1 MNMFKPI
8 KRYTGDVAL
17 SRDEYNKLLA
27 AATTL
32 EDRLML
38 MIGVS
43 LGLRRSD
50 LSRVRLENINFDKH
64 EFMYLEK
71 KKKDRARS
79 VPIPPK
85 LETELKLFMKEQ
97 KRKSGPIFSCTDRQ
111 LWNRFAAICDAAGV
125 ERRPVHALR
134 STCVAFLMDADF
146 SVAEA
151 AKILG
156 DNESTVFKHYISQ
169 TSSYLN
175 DKMRKLDL

>member
-1 MNMFKPI
+1 MAKQTI
-8 KRYTGDVAL
+8 RYTGDVAL
-17 SRDEYNKLLA
+17 SREEYNKLIA

-32 EDRLML
+32 QDRLML

-50 LSRVRLENINFDKH
+50 LSRVRLENINFDRH
-64 EFMYLEK
+64 ELTYLEK
-71 KKKDRARS
+71 KKGNRART

-85 LETELKLFMKEQ
+85 LETEFKLYMSEQ
-97 KRKSGPIFSCTDRQ
+97 KRKTGPIFDVSDRQ

-125 ERRPVHALR
+125 ARRPVHALR
-134 STCVAFLMDADF
+134 STCVAFLMDANF

-175 DKMRKLDL
+175 DKMRSVEI